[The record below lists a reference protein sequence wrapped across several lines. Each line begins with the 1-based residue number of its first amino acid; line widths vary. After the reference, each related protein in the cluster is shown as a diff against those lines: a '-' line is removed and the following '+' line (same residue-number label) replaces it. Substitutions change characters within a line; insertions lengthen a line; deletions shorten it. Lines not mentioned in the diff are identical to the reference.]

1 MDAAVL
7 DRLVKKMTPR
17 LSRYVVHRP
26 FPKQSAFLLLKNF
39 EAFYGGA
46 AGAAKSDAMLM
57 AAAQYMDVPGY
68 AALIVRRTFTEASL
82 PGALLDRAKEW
93 WLPLG
98 CRYDASSHIFTSPEG
113 AKVTIG
119 FLKSEEDKR
128 RYDGAE
134 FHRLIC
140 DESTRFSE
148 TQYTHLLGRLRTPA
162 CPACE
167 GQKHLIEHPKY
178 LRSCRTCRDFHTER
192 IHLPS
197 AHVPV
202 GARLASNPGG
212 IGHAW
217 HVKRFMNPKTR
228 EDRAFVPASLK
239 DNPYIKFEEYVASLM
254 QLNPIDR
261 ERRLNGDWTVN
272 EMMQIFRIAKV
283 KLIDAAPANHRRIR
297 YWDMAASQRKVGNL
311 DPDWTAGALVG
322 FTPGSFCVADVQHFR
337 CAPAEVERRIRQTAL
352 MDGPGVDIYI
362 EEEPGSAGIS
372 LVDHYKRNVLMGF
385 AVYGDRPTGDK
396 LSYASPL
403 ASAMDADMVSM
414 VIGEWNDVVLT
425 EMELFM
431 QGQIHDDTV
440 DACSKGYRILTLGPP
455 PLVVSPL
462 RIR

>member
-1 MDAAVL
+1 
-7 DRLVKKMTPR
+7 
-17 LSRYVVHRP
+17 
-26 FPKQSAFLLLKNF
+26 
-39 EAFYGGA
+39 
-46 AGAAKSDAMLM
+46 
-57 AAAQYMDVPGY
+57 
-68 AALIVRRTFTEASL
+68 
-82 PGALLDRAKEW
+82 
-93 WLPLG
+93 
-98 CRYDASSHIFTSPEG
+98 
-113 AKVTIG
+113 
-119 FLKSEEDKR
+119 
-128 RYDGAE
+128 
-134 FHRLIC
+134 
-140 DESTRFSE
+140 
-148 TQYTHLLGRLRTPA
+148 
-162 CPACE
+162 
-167 GQKHLIEHPKY
+167 
-178 LRSCRTCRDFHTER
+178 
-192 IHLPS
+192 
-197 AHVPV
+197 
-202 GARLASNPGG
+202 
-212 IGHAW
+212 
-217 HVKRFMNPKTR
+217 
-228 EDRAFVPASLK
+228 
-239 DNPYIKFEEYVASLM
+239 
-254 QLNPIDR
+254 
-261 ERRLNGDWTVN
+261 
-272 EMMQIFRIAKV
+272 
-283 KLIDAAPANHRRIR
+283 
-297 YWDMAASQRKVGNL
+297 MAASQRKVGNL